1 MKPADVTARLAPAV
15 LDSLTTATVL
25 LDRELAVVYM
35 NPSAESLFGASLQ
48 HRAGQPVGALVPG
61 ADELR
66 AQLRQ
71 ALASGDPYTV
81 REFDLPLA
89 GGRQVI
95 ADIAITPV
103 RDAGGAALLLEIVV
117 LDRRLRITR
126 EEALLAQQQLSRTVL
141 RGLAHEIK
149 NPLGGLRGAAQLL
162 ERELDDP
169 GLREYTRVV
178 IAEADRLRNLV
189 DSLLGPA
196 RPPRRRPVN
205 VHQVLEHVRM
215 LVEAEAHPG
224 VVLETDYDP
233 SIPQLQGDPE
243 QLVQAVLNILRNA
256 VEAVQG
262 QAAGGRSGVIR
273 LRTRTARQLTLGHRR
288 HRLAARIEIIDN
300 GPGVP
305 GDQRDTIFY
314 PLVTGRP
321 DGTGLGLS
329 IAQDLVGRHGGL
341 IECESRPGRTCFTI
355 FLPLVTAAGE
365 RGHD

>member
-1 MKPADVTARLAPAV
+1 MKPAKMSARLAPAV
-15 LDSLTTATVL
+15 LDSLTTAIVL
-25 LDRELAVVYM
+25 LDRDLGVVYM

-48 HRAGQPVGALVPG
+48 HRAGHPVGLLVPG
-61 ADELR
+61 AGALR

-71 ALASGDPYTV
+71 ALASGGPYTV

-89 GGRQVI
+89 GGRRVT
-95 ADIAITPV
+95 ADITITPV
-103 RDAGGAALLLEIVV
+103 GDAGDAALLLEIAV

-126 EEALLAQQQLSRTVL
+126 EEAMLAQQQVSRTVL

-162 ERELDDP
+162 ERELDDG

-189 DSLLGPA
+189 DSLLGPS

-205 VHQVLEHVRM
+205 IHEVLEHVRM
-215 LVEAEAHPG
+215 LVDAEAHPG
-224 VVLETDYDP
+224 IVLETDYDP
-233 SIPQLQGDPE
+233 SIPQLEGDPE
-243 QLVQAVLNILRNA
+243 QLIQAVLNIVRNA
-256 VEAVQG
+256 AEAVQD
-262 QAAGGRSGVIR
+262 QAAAGGHGIIR
-273 LRTRTARQLTLGHRR
+273 LRTRSARQLTLGHRR
-288 HRLAARIEIIDN
+288 HRLVARIEIVDN
-300 GPGVP
+300 GPGIA

-329 IAQDLVGRHGGL
+329 FAQDLVGRHGGL
-341 IECESRPGRTCFTI
+341 IECDSRPGETCFTI
-355 FLPLVTAAGE
+355 FLPLSAAGE
-365 RGHD
+365 AGYG